1 MRHQMR
7 SVRSSIFKKTTCVA
21 VLLMLAGGRPL
32 RAEGES
38 HFSDL
43 PYARLFESAPA
54 TIEAAPDLFPAAY
67 QGPEQPPPKPAHA
80 GFGSLVR
87 NIGGDFKAFP
97 QRKSTWVILG
107 IGGLAALAVHP
118 FDDEF
123 NNHIQGS
130 DTAEKIFKPG
140 KYIGY
145 GWVQAGVAVGT
156 YTIGRITS
164 KNDGTPNKLEHL
176 GFDLL
181 RANVLVQSLTYAIK
195 VTAQRDRPTGEC
207 CSFPSGHASVTF
219 AVASVL
225 ERHFGYRAAWPTFLI
240 AGYVAASRLVDN
252 RHFLS
257 DVLFG
262 SALGMASGWTVVGHH
277 GRNSF
282 ALVPVKTPGGIMIA
296 FTKGNA
302 SPSVNASSSQR

>member
-1 MRHQMR
+1 MRHPMR
-7 SVRSSIFKKTTCVA
+7 SVRSSIFAKTLVA
-21 VLLMLAGGRPL
+21 ALLIVSSGRQL
-32 RAEGES
+32 RAEGYES

-43 PYARLFESAPA
+43 PYARLFESAPPSVE
-54 TIEAAPDLFPAAY
+54 TPPDFSRALY
-67 QGPEQPPPKPAHA
+67 QGPEQPPPKPVHA

-107 IGGLAALAVHP
+107 IGGLAAAAVHP
-118 FDDEF
+118 VDDEF
-123 NNHIQGS
+123 NDHIQGS
-130 DTAEKIFKPG
+130 DTATNIFKPG

-156 YTIGRITS
+156 YTIGRIRS
-164 KNDGTPNKLEHL
+164 KNDGTPNKLEHI

-181 RANVLVQSLTYAIK
+181 RANVLTQSLTYAVK
-195 VTAQRDRPTGEC
+195 LTVRRDRPTGEC
-207 CSFPSGHASVTF
+207 CSFPSGHASVSF

-262 SALGMASGWTVVGHH
+262 SALGMASGWTVVGRH
-277 GRNSF
+277 GHDSF
-282 ALVPVKTPGGIMIA
+282 ALMPVKTPGGIMIA
-296 FTKGNA
+296 LTK
-302 SPSVNASSSQR
+302 VNASSSQK

>member
-1 MRHQMR
+1 MITSM
-7 SVRSSIFKKTTCVA
+7 FVA
-21 VLLMLAGGRPL
+21 VLLIVGGGNQVL
-32 RAEGES
+32 AEGNAS
-38 HFSDL
+38 RFSDL
-43 PYARLFESAPA
+43 PYAGLFESPPA
-54 TIEAAPDLFPAAY
+54 TVEALPELSHAVY
-67 QGPEQPPPKPAHA
+67 QGPAQPPPKPAHA

-107 IGGLAALAVHP
+107 IGGLAAAAVHP
-118 FDDEF
+118 VDDEF
-123 NNHIQGS
+123 NDHIQGS
-130 DTAEKIFKPG
+130 DTAANIFKPG

-145 GWVQAGVAVGT
+145 GWVQAGVALGT
-156 YTIGRITS
+156 YTFGRIKS
-164 KNDGTPNKLEHL
+164 KNDGTPNKLEHI

-181 RANVLVQSLTYAIK
+181 RANVLTQSLTYAVK
-195 VTAQRDRPTGEC
+195 LTVRRDRPTGEC
-207 CSFPSGHASVTF
+207 CSFPSGHASVSF

-277 GRNSF
+277 GRDSF
-282 ALVPVKTPGGIMIA
+282 ALMPVKTPGGIMIA
-296 FTKGNA
+296 LTK
-302 SPSVNASSSQR
+302 VNASSAQR